1 MQKFFK
7 LSAERMRIICGVAES
22 RIFRVTGIETNMI
35 GGAGFDAFVTLDSGD
50 GWYKGAYMGKLE
62 MFAARG
68 EFVTEAEYLA
78 QDAAPV
84 VVPACAPGEPLA
96 VMALA
101 GRINR
106 ECLDWLEIP
115 DTDGELMLVAMPH
128 GVVTMFTDMNGYAT
142 PEECYSAAP
151 HAHRIVTPSWNAYVV
166 DLTKRAAPECVAFL
180 ADVPQ
185 ESNAAIMA
193 RAVAFVRDIRL
204 TAEYLAAHDDEPAAL
219 DDGIT
224 GNEQVRALAH
234 EHARADAARKLS
246 GVPSPTEK
254 GMRAHAAGKSASL
267 DNPYAFPSPF
277 WYQWEQG
284 FALARRRAEQVK
296 A

>member
-50 GWYKGAYMGKLE
+50 GWYKGAYMGQLA

-106 ECLDWLEIP
+106 DCLDWLEIP

-151 HAHRIVTPSWNAYVV
+151 HAHRIVAPSWNAYVV
-166 DLTKRAAPECVAFL
+166 DLAKRAAPECVAVL
-180 ADVPQ
+180 HTVMYEP
-185 ESNAAIMA
+185 NAEVMA
-193 RAVAFVRDIRL
+193 RAVETVRNRRL
-204 TAEYLAAHDDEPAAL
+204 TAEYLAVKDGEPATL
-219 DDGIT
+219 DDGMSSD
-224 GNEQVRALAH
+224 EQVRALAH
-234 EHARADAARKLS
+234 EQARADAARKLS
-246 GVPSPTEK
+246 GVGE
-254 GMRAHAAGKSASL
+254 A
-267 DNPYAFPSPF
+267 
-277 WYQWEQG
+277 
-284 FALARRRAEQVK
+284 
-296 A
+296 